1 MILFN
6 PHQIICYKTLMPG
19 CEANNASGQH
29 TLVLYILRNTC
40 IYTEGVQRERDDVN
54 DIAACLV
61 ENPVSFQETEDT
73 QKLLPN
79 CY

>member
-1 MILFN
+1 
-6 PHQIICYKTLMPG
+6 MPG
-19 CEANNASGQH
+19 SEANNASGQH

-40 IYTEGVQRERDDVN
+40 IYTEGVQCERHDVN
-54 DIAACLV
+54 DIAACLM

-79 CY
+79 CC